1 MIKKINN
8 KIFLLL
14 VLILFICVKYDFFT
28 NTYNLVKKDYPSR
41 MISIYGDCSKE
52 GYGFTK
58 FIFDKYNPK
67 YNLVILN
74 GQPNIFGS
82 PAALFYDKSKL
93 FTDKMKILINYNE
106 DISKNFK
113 DFQILEKNKNCYLI
127 KKKND

>member
-127 KKKND
+127 KKKK

>member
-1 MIKKINN
+1 M
-8 KIFLLL
+8 
-14 VLILFICVKYDFFT
+14 
-28 NTYNLVKKDYPSR
+28 
-41 MISIYGDCSKE
+41 
-52 GYGFTK
+52 
-58 FIFDKYNPK
+58 
-67 YNLVILN
+67 ILN